1 MKERHIRRR
10 EKVAALE
17 RKNSTKDKEGDL
29 IMDATT
35 KTQQNSLK
43 QLAEYGQSPWLDYIR
58 RDLFTTGELK
68 RLIKEDGLKGMT
80 SNPSIFEKAIGS
92 EFYRDSIAKLAL
104 EKGAS
109 AVSLY
114 EKLAIED
121 IQTAADALLSVY
133 VATDKRDGYVSLEVS
148 PALADDSTG
157 TLEEA
162 RRLWK
167 AVDRPNLMVKVPAT
181 AVGFDTIRQL
191 ISEGI
196 NINVTLLFSQNAYA
210 KVAEAFVAGLEKRAA
225 EGKELANVASVAS
238 FFVSRIDSLVDSQIE
253 EKLKTASGE
262 DKQLL
267 ENLLGKVAIAN
278 AKMAYQIY
286 EDIFS
291 GTRWKKLSEKGAQT
305 QRVLWASTGT
315 KNEKYSDV
323 LYIEEL
329 IGKDTVNTIPPAT
342 WDAFREHGKLRNS
355 LMEDVEGAKKTL
367 EDLEKAGISL
377 DAATDKL
384 LIDAVRLFVEP
395 FDKMI
400 AAVESAIGENKNHA
414 R

>member
-35 KTQQNSLK
+35 KTQQNPLK

-80 SNPSIFEKAIGS
+80 SNPAIFEKAIGS

-133 VATDKRDGYVSLEVS
+133 EATDKRDGYVSLEVS

>member
-1 MKERHIRRR
+1 
-10 EKVAALE
+10 
-17 RKNSTKDKEGDL
+17 
-29 IMDATT
+29 MDATT
-35 KTQQNSLK
+35 KTQPNPLK

-68 RLIKEDGLKGMT
+68 RLIDEDGLKGMT
-80 SNPSIFEKAIGS
+80 SNPAIFEKAIGS
-92 EFYRDSIAKLAL
+92 EFYKDSIVELAL
-104 EKGAS
+104 EKGLT

-114 EKLAIED
+114 EKIAIQD
-121 IQTAADALLSVY
+121 IQTAADALRVVY
-133 VATDKRDGYVSLEVS
+133 DATGKRDGYVSLEVS
-148 PALADDSTG
+148 PALADDSNG

-181 AVGFDTIRQL
+181 AVGFDTIKQL
-191 ISEGI
+191 ISEGV
-196 NINVTLLFSQNAYA
+196 NINVTLLFAQESYR
-210 KVAEAFVAGLEKRAA
+210 KVAEAYVAGLEKRLS
-225 EGKELANVASVAS
+225 EGKELSNVASVAS

-253 EKLKTASGE
+253 EKLKTARGE

-286 EDIFS
+286 EGIFS
-291 GTRWKKLSEKGAQT
+291 GERWQKLADKGAQT

-315 KNEKYSDV
+315 KNPNYSDV

-342 WDAFREHGKLRNS
+342 WDAFRDHGKLRNS
-355 LMEDVEGAKKTL
+355 LTENVEEAKETL
-367 EDLEKAGISL
+367 ENLEKVGISL
-377 DAATDKL
+377 EAATDKL
-384 LIDAVRLFVEP
+384 LVDAVRLFVEP

-400 AAVESAIGENKNHA
+400 AAVGKAMSAKAVGETRK
-414 R
+414 

>member
-35 KTQQNSLK
+35 KTQQNPLK

-80 SNPSIFEKAIGS
+80 SNPAIFEKAIGS

-133 VATDKRDGYVSLEVS
+133 EATDKRDGYVSLEVS
-148 PALADDSTG
+148 PALAEDSTG

-210 KVAEAFVAGLEKRAA
+210 KVAEAFVAGLEKRAV

-267 ENLLGKVAIAN
+267 ENLLGKVAVAN

-400 AAVESAIGENKNHA
+400 AAVESAIGENKKHA

>member
-1 MKERHIRRR
+1 
-10 EKVAALE
+10 
-17 RKNSTKDKEGDL
+17 
-29 IMDATT
+29 MDATT
-35 KTQQNSLK
+35 KTQQNPLK

-68 RLIKEDGLKGMT
+68 RLIDEDGLKGMT
-80 SNPSIFEKAIGS
+80 SNPAIFEKAIGS
-92 EFYRDSIAKLAL
+92 EHYKDSIAQLAL
-104 EKGAS
+104 EKGLS

-114 EKLAIED
+114 EKLAIQD
-121 IQTAADALLSVY
+121 IQTAADALRTVY
-133 VATDKRDGYVSLEVS
+133 DATDKRDGYVSLEVS
-148 PALADDSTG
+148 PALADNSDG

-181 AVGFDTIRQL
+181 AVGFDTIKQL

-196 NINVTLLFSQNAYA
+196 NINVTLLFAQESYQ

-225 EGKELANVASVAS
+225 ENKELSSVASVAS
-238 FFVSRIDSLVDSQIE
+238 FFVSRIDSLIDSQIE

-262 DKQLL
+262 DKQTL

-286 EDIFS
+286 EKIFS
-291 GTRWKKLSEKGAQT
+291 GERWEKLSAKGAQT

-342 WDAFREHGKLRNS
+342 WDAFRDHGKLRNS
-355 LMEDVEGAKKTL
+355 LTEDVSGAKETL
-367 EDLEKAGISL
+367 ANLEKAGISL
-377 DAATDKL
+377 EAATDKL

-400 AAVESAIGENKNHA
+400 AAVENAIGENRK
-414 R
+414 

>member
-1 MKERHIRRR
+1 
-10 EKVAALE
+10 
-17 RKNSTKDKEGDL
+17 
-29 IMDATT
+29 MDAIT
-35 KTQQNSLK
+35 KTEQNPLK
-43 QLAEYGQSPWLDYIR
+43 ALADYGQSPWLDYIR

-68 RLIKEDGLKGMT
+68 RLIAEDGLKGMT
-80 SNPSIFEKAIGS
+80 SNPAIFEKAIGS
-92 EFYRDSIAKLAL
+92 EFYKDSIANLAL
-104 EKGAS
+104 EEGLS

-121 IQTAADALLSVY
+121 IQTAAAALRVTY
-133 VATDKRDGYVSLEVS
+133 DETNKRDGYVSLEVS
-148 PALADDSTG
+148 PALADDSAG

-181 AVGFDTIRQL
+181 AVGFDTIKQL

-196 NINVTLLFSQNAYA
+196 NINITLLFSQGSYR

-225 EGKELANVASVAS
+225 ENKELSHVASVAS
-238 FFVSRIDSLVDSQIE
+238 FFVSRIDSLVDAQIE
-253 EKLKTASGE
+253 EKLKTASSE
-262 DKQLL
+262 EKTLL
-267 ENLLGKVAIAN
+267 ESLRGKIAIAN

-286 EDIFS
+286 EEIFS
-291 GTRWKKLSEKGAQT
+291 GTRWERLSSKGAQT

-315 KNEKYSDV
+315 KNPEYSDV

-329 IGKDTVNTIPPAT
+329 VGKDTVNTIPPAT
-342 WDAFREHGKLRNS
+342 WDAFRDHGRLRNS
-355 LMEDVEGAKKTL
+355 LTEDVEEAKKTL

-384 LIDAVRLFVEP
+384 LIDAVRLFIEP

-400 AAVESAIGENKNHA
+400 AAVETAIKENN
-414 R
+414 RGS

>member
-1 MKERHIRRR
+1 
-10 EKVAALE
+10 
-17 RKNSTKDKEGDL
+17 
-29 IMDATT
+29 MDATT
-35 KTQQNSLK
+35 KTEQNPLK

-68 RLIKEDGLKGMT
+68 RLIEEDGLKGMT
-80 SNPSIFEKAIGS
+80 SNPAIFEKAIGS
-92 EFYRDSIAKLAL
+92 EHYKDSIAKLAL
-104 EKGAS
+104 EKKLN
-109 AVSLY
+109 AVSIY
-114 EKLAIED
+114 EKIAIED
-121 IQTAADALLSVY
+121 IQTAADALRGVY
-133 VATDKRDGYVSLEVS
+133 ETTKMRDGYVSLEVS
-148 PALADDSTG
+148 PALADDSAG

-167 AVDRPNLMVKVPAT
+167 TVNRPNLMVKVPAT
-181 AVGFDTIRQL
+181 NVGFDVIKQL
-191 ISEGI
+191 IAEGI
-196 NINVTLLFSQNAYA
+196 NINITLLFAQESYR

-225 EGKELANVASVAS
+225 ENKELSNVASVAS
-238 FFVSRIDSLVDSQIE
+238 FFVSRIDSLIDSNIE
-253 EKLKTASGE
+253 EKLKTANGE
-262 DKQLL
+262 DKELL
-267 ENLLGKVAIAN
+267 ESLRGKVAIAN

-286 EDIFS
+286 EEIFS
-291 GTRWKKLSEKGAQT
+291 GERWEKLSAKGAQT

-342 WDAFREHGKLRNS
+342 WDAFREHGKLRES
-355 LMEDVEGAKKTL
+355 LTENVEDARETL
-367 EDLEKAGISL
+367 ANLEKAGISL

-400 AAVESAIGENKNHA
+400 AAVESAIGENKK
-414 R
+414 